1 MQIYGVNIQKMKI
14 AIVKLSEIAADKN
27 LNLSAKHWI
36 DKKTKKKNE
45 KQKDKD

>member
-1 MQIYGVNIQKMKI
+1 MKT
-14 AIVKLSEIAADKN
+14 AKVKLSEIAADPN

-45 KQKDKD
+45 KQKSKD